1 MVRLELR
8 KFDERVKE
16 DIKDLAKLHGV
27 SMTHFVERTVKIYTK
42 KPEMRDKLIRYRRSD
57 PDWYYGIL
65 RQI

>member
-57 PDWYYGIL
+57 PDW
-65 RQI
+65 

>member
-8 KFDERVKE
+8 KFDIIVKK

-27 SMTHFVERTVKIYTK
+27 SMTKIVERTVKIYTK

-57 PDWYYGIL
+57 PEW
-65 RQI
+65 

>member
-8 KFDERVKE
+8 KFNATIKE

-27 SMTHFVERTVKIYTK
+27 SMTHLVERTVKIYTK

-57 PDWYYGIL
+57 PDW
-65 RQI
+65 